1 MPSKS
6 RGVRNHYI
14 GLVTCIELVIT
25 VSAFLKTGKTLIN
38 NVKLSRTIPTWL
50 QRGEIH
56 FGDAEIFPETYSV
69 KDCDVSSAPPVSWS

>member
-14 GLVTCIELVIT
+14 GLVTCIDLVIT

-50 QRGEIH
+50 QG
-56 FGDAEIFPETYSV
+56 V
-69 KDCDVSSAPPVSWS
+69 KYISEMQRYFLKPIQ